1 MEERQLSLSE
11 VARVMGF
18 SERTIRRWV
27 KSGKLKAYKPGRDY
41 RISEAALREFIE
53 ESEVSPKVALPL
65 QLELAAAG
73 EAEETAWKAEY
84 EARVDDL
91 LSMWEGELEEKM
103 ALAESAPLRFHDWVA
118 QVRSIGRPL
127 ITGLISA
134 NTATGYEL
142 DAVLGVADPLG
153 RYAGLWR
160 RIQERIKEAE
170 QIAEENQKQQMLKWA
185 EEERRLASSNSSNG

>member
-91 LSMWEGELEEKM
+91 LSM
-103 ALAESAPLRFHDWVA
+103 
-118 QVRSIGRPL
+118 
-127 ITGLISA
+127 
-134 NTATGYEL
+134 
-142 DAVLGVADPLG
+142 
-153 RYAGLWR
+153 
-160 RIQERIKEAE
+160 
-170 QIAEENQKQQMLKWA
+170 
-185 EEERRLASSNSSNG
+185 